1 MYSHL
6 YNSKASISQITRK
19 WHWIGDGV
27 KAPASTVSCIESRRR
42 SFSVTTEAF
51 TDSHSGSS
59 TAAEGGPCLRGDS
72 RCLWVYSCR
81 VYMSYCKFD
90 VLSCTYHDWAK
101 QHHGRRNGDLL
112 VLRQSLAV
120 SDIASHLH
128 PTHDPLKTLS
138 LELCDYRTALLH
150 LIESCFVARK

>member
-1 MYSHL
+1 MIEQS
-6 YNSKASISQITRK
+6 NIMA
-19 WHWIGDGV
+19 DGME
-27 KAPASTVSCIESRRR
+27 IN
-42 SFSVTTEAF
+42 
-51 TDSHSGSS
+51 
-59 TAAEGGPCLRGDS
+59 
-72 RCLWVYSCR
+72 
-81 VYMSYCKFD
+81 M
-90 VLSCTYHDWAK
+90 
-101 QHHGRRNGDLL
+101 L